1 VPENVTVTLDASVP
15 SSDANGHSTS
25 SVGGPRTLLV
35 FQLGDHNAAFPIE
48 NVERIT
54 PMAQLARPP
63 GLPSLLE
70 GILNLS
76 GAAVPVLRL
85 DRVLQLP
92 AGSPGL
98 YSMLIV
104 LKGICAGPIAMLVD
118 RVSQIVSVP
127 ESSVLPVAKQDS
139 FNACAEATVALED
152 ANVNILSP
160 ARILLEREQKA
171 LAEFQRIAQLRL
183 QEWAS
188 EKP

>member
-1 VPENVTVTLDASVP
+1 MPENVIVTLDASVP
-15 SSDANGHSTS
+15 SSDANGHSAS
-25 SVGGPRTLLV
+25 SVGRPRTLLV

-76 GAAVPVLRL
+76 GTAVPVLRL
-85 DRVLQLP
+85 DRLLQLP

-104 LKGICAGPIAMLVD
+104 VKGICDGRIAMLVD

-127 ESSVLPVAKQDS
+127 ESAVLAVEKQDS
-139 FNACAEATVALED
+139 FNGCAEATVALED
-152 ANVNILSP
+152 ANVHVLSP

-171 LAEFQRIAQLRL
+171 LSEFQRIAQQRL
-183 QEWAS
+183 QEWES
-188 EKP
+188 KKV